1 MKYKFQVMVA
11 LTYVDKDIEVE
22 IDLSDDEVAR
32 IKELVA
38 ADCEAHKEAE
48 KDMVDAEA
56 EEDYGYESPQDL
68 LQILEDNEPDLFDK
82 FWDEIFPPVFVECL
96 IDGFENGLEEKHEDD
111 HFRNYRKADFDELYD
126 MYGDAMELDH
136 DTTCICRVP
145 EEFMINN

>member
-22 IDLSDDEVAR
+22 IDLNDDEVAR

-38 ADCEAHKEAE
+38 ADCEGHE
-48 KDMVDAEA
+48 EA
-56 EEDYGYESPQDL
+56 EEAEVADEEDYEYESPQDL
-68 LQILEDNEPDLFDK
+68 LQILEDNDPDLFDK

>member
-38 ADCEAHKEAE
+38 ADCEGHE
-48 KDMVDAEA
+48 EA
-56 EEDYGYESPQDL
+56 EEAEVADEEDYDYEPPQDL
-68 LQILEDNEPDLFDK
+68 LQILEDNDPDLFDK

>member
-38 ADCEAHKEAE
+38 ADCEGHEEAE
-48 KDMVDAEA
+48 EAEVA
-56 EEDYGYESPQDL
+56 DEEDYGYESPQDL
-68 LQILEDNEPDLFDK
+68 LQILEDNDPDLFDK

-145 EEFMINN
+145 EEFM

>member
-38 ADCEAHKEAE
+38 ADCEGHE
-48 KDMVDAEA
+48 EA
-56 EEDYGYESPQDL
+56 EEAEVADEEDYDYEPPQDL
-68 LQILEDNEPDLFDK
+68 LQILEDNDPDLFDK

-145 EEFMINN
+145 EDWTV

>member
-38 ADCEAHKEAE
+38 ADCEGHEEAE
-48 KDMVDAEA
+48 EAEVA
-56 EEDYGYESPQDL
+56 DEEDYGYEPPQDL
-68 LQILEDNEPDLFDK
+68 LQILEDNDPDLFDK

>member
-38 ADCEAHKEAE
+38 ADCEGHEEVEEAE
-48 KDMVDAEA
+48 VAD

-68 LQILEDNEPDLFDK
+68 LQILEDNDPDLFDK

-126 MYGDAMELDH
+126 MYGDTMELDH